1 MQHWIGGD
9 LDAHSSP
16 HTIPD
21 LATQRPQTVALVV
34 LQLYIALELA
44 DAGDLSRFIQRFR
57 EKKYLMPEKMIWKMF
72 VQICAALSHMHKMRV
87 MHRDIKPDN
96 IFISVDGTVKL
107 GDLGKQRLQYAPLE
121 TDGTKRASWY
131 ADARSSMTSTHV
143 GLSRFFSSATVV

>member
-1 MQHWIGGD
+1 M
-9 LDAHSSP
+9 
-16 HTIPD
+16 
-21 LATQRPQTVALVV
+21 ATQRTQTVALVV

-131 ADARSSMTSTHV
+131 ADARAH
-143 GLSRFFSSATVV
+143 R